1 MIDVYLYIMTK
12 ILPILTVFLSFI
24 LFSPI
29 SLGEWKFVSSNE
41 SGDDF
46 FVDYDRIRKNNGYVY
61 YWSRNEFKKP
71 LIEKYYS
78 NVLYSM
84 VDCEVL
90 REKHL
95 SSNFYEG
102 HMGKGDSLTVEGDGK
117 WTYPPPGSVLETI
130 LKSVCNSI

>member
-1 MIDVYLYIMTK
+1 MKK
-12 ILPILTVFLSFI
+12 IISILTVFLSFF
-24 LFSPI
+24 LFPST
-29 SLGEWKFVSSNE
+29 SLSEWKYVSSNV
-41 SGDDF
+41 SGDEF
-46 FVDYDRIRKNNGYVY
+46 YVDYDRIRENNGYVY
-61 YWSRNEFKKP
+61 YWSRNEFQKP

-78 NVLYSM
+78 NILYSM

-102 HMGKGDSLTVEGDGK
+102 PMGKGESLTIEEDGE